1 MLHLQ
6 LCGVYHG
13 AMTALDPT
21 SVPAPAD
28 HAGHADAAP
37 PTADAPIA
45 SPAAAA
51 LRAIGARVTPA
62 RVRVLTLLREAQ
74 APLSHHDV
82 ETALGPDAGDRVTLY
97 RVLDWLA
104 EAGLATRG
112 VDASRV
118 TRYAAARDGQ
128 HQNHLHFHCDG
139 CGQVYCLD
147 TPPPPPPALPEG
159 FQLQR
164 AELDLHGQC
173 QRCTSERD

>member
-1 MLHLQ
+1 M
-6 LCGVYHG
+6 
-13 AMTALDPT
+13 ATAPSPLPP
-21 SVPAPAD
+21 SA
-28 HAGHADAAP
+28 ADADGAAP
-37 PTADAPIA
+37 VA

-62 RVRVLTLLREAQ
+62 RVRVLTLLREA
-74 APLSHHDV
+74 PTPMSHHDV